1 MTALAPPK
9 RSHFAGV
16 RTEAAVATASAFG
29 EPATAVGCG
38 TLGAGDQAGKLFG
51 EAPVDGV
58 EKSGGAI
65 AHHHSAVFRRSDR
78 LKPGTPVI
86 FRPASERSRLSY
98 CSERRLPTISA
109 AEMPMET

>member
-1 MTALAPPK
+1 MPVLSSFFLPPK
-9 RSHFAGV
+9 RSHLAGV
-16 RTEAAVATASAFG
+16 RTEFSIATASALE
-29 EPATAVGCG
+29 EPVTAVGRW

-86 FRPASERSRLSY
+86 FQPASERSRL
-98 CSERRLPTISA
+98 
-109 AEMPMET
+109 